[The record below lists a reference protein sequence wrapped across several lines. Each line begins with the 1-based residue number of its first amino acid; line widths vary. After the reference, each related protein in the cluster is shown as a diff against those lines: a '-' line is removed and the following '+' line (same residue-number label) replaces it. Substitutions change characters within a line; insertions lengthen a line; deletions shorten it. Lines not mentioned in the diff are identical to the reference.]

1 MSPFLLLSMKIVCVF
16 IGFSLKNQ
24 HYPPKLQISDWQ
36 KGRVGWQGMTE
47 MMKMTGKNGTTSMN
61 GTTNEMTREY
71 LDDWVDPDDWN
82 D

>member
-1 MSPFLLLSMKIVCVF
+1 
-16 IGFSLKNQ
+16 
-24 HYPPKLQISDWQ
+24 
-36 KGRVGWQGMTE
+36 MTE